1 MLLAGDRSKAPR
13 RTAAS
18 PADRRDVPTWLYA
31 FGAVAG
37 IGLLGMVVTLVVP
50 AGRITDVLLALLDD
64 PAIAFAVVALLF
76 ARSRSQGMA
85 RRVWGLFALGAAAW
99 LAGEVLF
106 EVRDALGHGS
116 DVSIADVFYLLFYPP
131 VMAGLLLLGRG
142 DRRVRH
148 AGQSLDAVIVMAA
161 AALLLWVLVRTSL
174 LSASGSPTTQIV
186 NVAYV
191 VLDLGLLWLLVL
203 PALRSDVPWT
213 RTRTLIAWAFAGI
226 LLADTVWIST
236 DTELYGLLASTS
248 LLMLGIAA
256 ADDPRLIGAEPE
268 TRRRR
273 RLAAESAVVASGAFA
288 IGLLDWMAIG
298 GGMPVDLVLGVTVLL
313 ALVLAR
319 LLLGI
324 STEERLLSA
333 SEERASTDPL
343 TGLLNHGS
351 FNEHLDREI
360 HRAQRAETPLSLLLV
375 DLDHLKAVNDLAGHR
390 AGDRVIRQ
398 LADLLRRMSR
408 ETDLVCR
415 IGGDE
420 MAVIAPATDP
430 VQAGELAERLVR
442 AARTLHIDGL
452 GEPSRLTVSI
462 GVAGF
467 PATAVDKP
475 GLVEH
480 ADDALY
486 GAKNA
491 GRDRW
496 HEYVPDAI
504 GPDAALQ
511 LARTRARL
519 AARES
524 DFRAVF
530 THALEPMMI
539 ADEQT
544 TILDVNEAAIRLG
557 GATREAIVGRRLS
570 DFIVPDDR
578 PILTAALRRLD
589 SFAHD
594 EGELHALL
602 PDGRATLIEFSASRF
617 SPERFLVGLRD
628 IGERTQAQHELA
640 LSESR
645 FRALFDGA
653 NDAIF
658 ITDDDG
664 RVLDANPAAS
674 RLSERSRPELLG
686 VLVADLVAP
695 EERDDTDVALE
706 TLQRERTLTGT
717 GTFVDGAGRRR
728 TLEWSSVADFVPG
741 QHLSLVRDIT
751 QRGEPTT
758 AVQTGRA
765 RSR

>member
-1 MLLAGDRSKAPR
+1 M
-13 RTAAS
+13 
-18 PADRRDVPTWLYA
+18 
-31 FGAVAG
+31 
-37 IGLLGMVVTLVVP
+37 
-50 AGRITDVLLALLDD
+50 
-64 PAIAFAVVALLF
+64 
-76 ARSRSQGMA
+76 SR
-85 RRVWGLFALGAAAW
+85 
-99 LAGEVLF
+99 
-106 EVRDALGHGS
+106 
-116 DVSIADVFYLLFYPP
+116 P
-131 VMAGLLLLGRG
+131 
-142 DRRVRH
+142 
-148 AGQSLDAVIVMAA
+148 GQSLDAVIVMVA
-161 AALLLWVLVRTSL
+161 AALLLWVLVRTTL
-174 LSASGSPTTQIV
+174 LSATGDITTQIV

-191 VLDLGLLWLLVL
+191 VLDLGLLWLLIL

-226 LLADTVWIST
+226 LFADTVWITT

-248 LLMLGIAA
+248 LLVLGIAA
-256 ADDPRLIGAEPE
+256 ARDPRLLGIEPE
-268 TRRRR
+268 ARPRR
-273 RLAAESAVVASGAFA
+273 RLAAELAVVASGAFA
-288 IGLLDWMAIG
+288 VGLLDWMAIE
-298 GGMPVDLVLGVTVLL
+298 GGMPVDLVLGVSGLL
-313 ALVLAR
+313 GLVLAR

-324 STEERLLSA
+324 STEGRLLSA

-351 FNEHLDREI
+351 FNEQLDREI
-360 HRAQRAETPLSLLLV
+360 HRARRAETPLSLLLV

-398 LADLLRRMSR
+398 LADLLRKMSR

-452 GEPSRLTVSI
+452 GEPARLSLSV

-467 PATAVDKP
+467 PTTAVDKP
-475 GLVEH
+475 ELVEH
-480 ADDALY
+480 ADQALY
-486 GAKNA
+486 DAKNA

-496 HEYVPDAI
+496 QEYVPDAL

-511 LARTRARL
+511 LERTRARL

-530 THALEPMMI
+530 THALEPMVI
-539 ADEQT
+539 ADDRT
-544 TILDVNEAAIRLG
+544 TILDVNEAAVRLG

-570 DFIVPDDR
+570 DFVAPDER
-578 PILTAALRRLD
+578 QTVTAALARLD
-589 SFAHD
+589 AFAHD
-594 EGELHALL
+594 EGELHVLL
-602 PDGRATLIEFSASRF
+602 PGGRATLIEFSASRF
-617 SPERFLVGLRD
+617 SPQRFLVGLRD
-628 IGERTQAQHELA
+628 IGDRTQAQHELA
-640 LSESR
+640 VSESR

-686 VLVADLVAP
+686 ALITDLVAP
-695 EERDDTDVALE
+695 DERAVADVARE
-706 TLQRERTLTGT
+706 TLQREGTLTAA

-728 TLEWSSVADFVPG
+728 TVEWSSVADFVPG

-751 QRGEPTT
+751 QRGDP
-758 AVQTGRA
+758 AAAAGHAGRA
-765 RSR
+765 PSR

>member
-1 MLLAGDRSKAPR
+1 MLLAGDPTTAPPQ
-13 RTAAS
+13 TAAS
-18 PADRRDVPTWLYA
+18 ALGVRVVPTWLYA

-37 IGLLGMVVTLVVP
+37 LGLLGMVVTFALP
-50 AGRITDVLLALLDD
+50 AGRFSDVLLTVLDD
-64 PAIAFAVVALLF
+64 LATAFVVVALLF
-76 ARSRSQGMA
+76 ARSRSRGMA
-85 RRVWGLFALGAAAW
+85 RKVWGLFALGVAAW
-99 LAGEVLF
+99 LAGELLF
-106 EVRDALGHGS
+106 EIRDALGYGS
-116 DVSIADVFYLLFYPP
+116 DVSIADVFYLLFYLP
-131 VMAGLLLLGRG
+131 VIAGLLLLGRG
-142 DRRVRH
+142 DRPVRRS
-148 AGQSLDAVIVMAA
+148 GQSLDAVIVMAA

-174 LSASGSPTTQIV
+174 LSATGSVTTQIV

-191 VLDLGLLWLLVL
+191 VLDLGLLWLLIL

-226 LLADTVWIST
+226 LFADTVWITT

-248 LLMLGIAA
+248 LLLLGIAA
-256 ADDPRLIGAEPE
+256 TRDPRLTGAEPH

-273 RLAAESAVVASGAFA
+273 RLAAELAVVASGAFA
-288 IGLLDWMAIG
+288 VGLLDWMAIDG
-298 GGMPVDLVLGVTVLL
+298 GVPVDLVAGVTVLL
-313 ALVLAR
+313 GLVLAR

-324 STEERLLSA
+324 ATEERLLSA

-360 HRAQRAETPLSLLLV
+360 HRARRAETPLSLLLV

-398 LADLLRRMSR
+398 LADLLRQVSR

-415 IGGDE
+415 VGGDE

-430 VQAGELAERLVR
+430 VQAGELAERMVR

-452 GEPSRLTVSI
+452 GEPWRLSLSI

-467 PATAVDKP
+467 PTTAVDKP
-475 GLVEH
+475 ELIEH
-480 ADDALY
+480 ADEALY
-486 GAKNA
+486 QAKNE

-496 HEYVPDAI
+496 QAYVPDAF

-511 LARTRARL
+511 RARTRARL
-519 AARES
+519 ASRES

-530 THALEPMMI
+530 THAFEPMVI
-539 ADEQT
+539 ADDRT
-544 TILDVNEAAIRLG
+544 TILDVNEAAVQLG
-557 GATREAIVGRRLS
+557 GATREAIVGRRLA
-570 DFIVPDDR
+570 DFVAPDER
-578 PILTAALRRLD
+578 QTLTAALARLD
-589 SFAHD
+589 FFSHD
-594 EGELHALL
+594 EGELHVLL
-602 PDGRATLIEFSASRF
+602 PGGRATLIEFSASRF

-640 LSESR
+640 VSESR

-653 NDAIF
+653 NDAVF

-686 VLVADLVAP
+686 ALIADLVAP
-695 EERDDTDVALE
+695 DERDVADVALE
-706 TLQRERTLTGT
+706 TLQRERTLTAT
-717 GTFVDGAGRRR
+717 GSFVDGAGRQR
-728 TLEWSSVADFVPG
+728 TVEWSSVADFVPG

-751 QRGEPTT
+751 QRSEPT
-758 AVQTGRA
+758 APGQAGRA
-765 RSR
+765 RPR